1 MAGMVMVLTVIFQ
14 NCGVSSSAKVI
25 TSSVSQVTPQSVEGC
40 PTCVYNKIN
49 WETTGSGDLAFN
61 MTLLPDQGGFAIEV
75 YRYQQ
80 KTKNTM
86 LTLSSTDQA
95 ALVAALLLVYQ
106 GTLTVNSQTTNA
118 VGPSSTLTLYSLYG
132 AQSSIQAP
140 FVQSNGV
147 VAFDSLSTWVASQL

>member
-1 MAGMVMVLTVIFQ
+1 M
-14 NCGVSSSAKVI
+14 
-25 TSSVSQVTPQSVEGC
+25 
-40 PTCVYNKIN
+40 YNKIN